1 MDGLEQVMEIP
12 VAVVAVAIVA
22 AIALFVHQRNRIIN
36 LREKRALQDDSLN
49 EAQETI
55 ERGQQK
61 VSSIEDELAQAKE
74 KVTRLEA
81 EKVSKDD
88 LLSSVRT
95 DVERERQAKER
106 AQNQVTEVSKQ
117 NSSLE
122 TELKNTR
129 DKLSEQGEF
138 LENAKQQLSDAFRSL
153 SGEALT
159 ENRSALLGD
168 LKRAHDTSQ
177 ETVGGLVEPVKKSLK
192 EINDTHTA

>member
-106 AQNQVTEVSKQ
+106 AQNQV
-117 NSSLE
+117 
-122 TELKNTR
+122 
-129 DKLSEQGEF
+129 
-138 LENAKQQLSDAFRSL
+138 
-153 SGEALT
+153 
-159 ENRSALLGD
+159 
-168 LKRAHDTSQ
+168 
-177 ETVGGLVEPVKKSLK
+177 
-192 EINDTHTA
+192 